1 MGLSSNDA
9 GVGWSWHGQELIMEP
24 ERLSSFTLF
33 DGLSADELAAC
44 AAPFQEIVVL
54 SDHNVAREGD
64 AAYAFFIVL
73 EGELDVH
80 HDFQRIRTLGPG
92 DFFGEIGLETS
103 GTRSAHVAARGRV
116 KLAKLMAWDYRA
128 MVERHPMIRDRIA
141 AVIAERSERP

>member
-1 MGLSSNDA
+1 
-9 GVGWSWHGQELIMEP
+9 MEP

-33 DGLSADELAAC
+33 EGLTADELEAC

-64 AAYAFFIVL
+64 AAYAFFVVL
-73 EGELDVH
+73 DGELDVH
-80 HDFQRIRTLGPG
+80 HDFRLIRTLQPG

-128 MVERHPMIRDRIA
+128 MVERNPVIRDRIA
-141 AVIAERSERP
+141 AVVAERSE